1 MPKGPPFFFYWNYV
15 TITKFTGTYGTF
27 GACLR
32 VNPWD
37 YRQVSDAIHE
47 ALSMNEEEKYNRWQV
62 RI

>member
-1 MPKGPPFFFYWNYV
+1 MLLLLP
-15 TITKFTGTYGTF
+15 KFTGTYGTF

-62 RI
+62 RN